1 MLDISPIKHAK
12 IDRSKMYFDLS
23 FQTDNSNVRTVCLS
37 PEKWQRLKIYEENTN
52 DCVISS
58 VVKDS
63 CKTNEFK
70 LTDFSTIK
78 SKTLLFSKEANYQFD
93 SLDKIIKEFQL
104 MELVNV
110 MVRIVHAGKVKS
122 TNNNL
127 TLKEYIAT
135 DDGKFQM
142 KIPVV

>member
-1 MLDISPIKHAK
+1 M
-12 IDRSKMYFDLS
+12 
-23 FQTDNSNVRTVCLS
+23 
-37 PEKWQRLKIYEENTN
+37 
-52 DCVISS
+52 
-58 VVKDS
+58 
-63 CKTNEFK
+63 
-70 LTDFSTIK
+70 
-78 SKTLLFSKEANYQFD
+78 
-93 SLDKIIKEFQL
+93 KEFQL
-104 MELVNV
+104 MELVIV